1 MTENQKKLFLEALS
15 QHGIVT
21 EAAAYAGVARSSV
34 YRCRNLDQNFASS
47 WSDAKEAAT
56 DRLAKAALDRAL
68 DGIEEVKY
76 FKGEPI
82 GSVRRYSDQLLMFL
96 LRAYRPAIFNPKQM
110 TAEKGPHDDNQTRQS
125 LVKKM
130 AKLSQEDDN

>member
-76 FKGEPI
+76 FKGEPLLI
-82 GSVRRYSDQLLMFL
+82 GALHIGKSKQKGLRVKNHRSRSRRL
-96 LRAYRPAIFNPKQM
+96 LRYLKTSLQGNGQPKFM
-110 TAEKGPHDDNQTRQS
+110 
-125 LVKKM
+125 L
-130 AKLSQEDDN
+130 